1 MANVW
6 LNLTGSA
13 PVMSRTIF
21 KMTRL
26 NGALQRFFLFII
38 NAMSLTR
45 EEVIHIAKLARLAL
59 SDAEVDQFQVQL
71 SQILQHV
78 EQLQQVDTAGIE
90 PTTNMLQSRTVLR
103 TDEPHPTLSPAQVLQ
118 NARTTDKAQFRVPP
132 VLE

>member
-1 MANVW
+1 
-6 LNLTGSA
+6 
-13 PVMSRTIF
+13 
-21 KMTRL
+21 
-26 NGALQRFFLFII
+26 
-38 NAMSLTR
+38 MSLTR

-90 PTTNMLQSRTVLR
+90 PTTNMLQLRTVLR